1 MPKKKEAVIYAYDQV
16 MKELRP
22 IIESSMLTRELTRE
36 EILAEFM
43 SHSLLV
49 EGKEPQKGEA
59 EVIAEAKKPPDE
71 DKLTVSK
78 GESSESRTYS
88 LTYYNPE
95 TNKAEVIEGKV
106 DVRIRDYTSRMI
118 EESLGIGSVYP
129 LYGFVATPLIRKEV
143 VPWLL
148 EEILNEREYG
158 TPPPTGSAPM
168 IKVGKA
174 GKKSEIV
181 ALKKQEETA
190 REAVVEAITR
200 KEDSEKKLEAEI
212 VVFEEVVAAIR
223 KGSDPESAVQ
233 KLPPLSQARY
243 LALLKKKKIQKETL
257 LALLGRDTKMLKSIK
272 KKLEMLTAEELLE
285 LIRIMKK
292 IRKK

>member
-16 MKELRP
+16 LKELSP
-22 IIESSMLTRELTRE
+22 ILESDMLTKE

-49 EGKEPQKGEA
+49 EGKELQKGEA
-59 EVIAEAKKPPDE
+59 EVIAEAKRPPDE
-71 DKLTVSK
+71 NKLTVSK
-78 GESSESRTYS
+78 GESAESRTYS

-106 DVRIRDYTSRMI
+106 DVRITDYATRMI

-129 LYGFVATPLIRKEV
+129 LYAFVVTPLIRKEV

-158 TPPPTGSAPM
+158 TPPATGSAPM

-181 ALKKQEETA
+181 TMKKQEEIA
-190 REAVVEAITR
+190 RDAVVEAITR
-200 KEDSEKKLEAEI
+200 KEDSEKKLSAEI

-223 KGSDPESAVQ
+223 KGSDPESTVQ
-233 KLPPLSQARY
+233 KLPPLSLARY
-243 LALLKKKKIQKETL
+243 LALLKKKKIQRATL
-257 LALLGRDTKMLKSIK
+257 LALLGRDTKMLRSIK
-272 KKLEMLTAEELLE
+272 KKLEMLTAEELLG
-285 LIRIMKK
+285 LIKVMKK

>member
-16 MKELRP
+16 LKELSP
-22 IIESSMLTRELTRE
+22 ILESNMLTKE

-49 EGKEPQKGEA
+49 EGKELQKGEA

-71 DKLTVSK
+71 NKLTVSK

-106 DVRIRDYTSRMI
+106 DVRIKDYATRMI

-129 LYGFVATPLIRKEV
+129 LYAFVATPLIRKEV

-158 TPPPTGSAPM
+158 TPPASGSGMP

-174 GKKSEIV
+174 EKKSEIV
-181 ALKKQEETA
+181 ALEQQKSAT
-190 REAVVEAITR
+190 RDAVVEAITR
-200 KEDSEKKLEAEI
+200 KEDSEKKLGEEI
-212 VVFEEVVAAIR
+212 VIFEEVVAAIR

-243 LALLKKKKIQKETL
+243 LAALKKRKIKRATL
-257 LALLGRDTKMLKSIK
+257 LALLGRDTRMLKSIK
-272 KKLEMLTAEELLE
+272 KKLEMLTADELLG
-285 LIRIMKK
+285 LIKIMKK